1 MGQCLIKCECRIMNV
16 ECGMRND
23 ECGMTQSD
31 AGLRPHSAFNIQH
44 SALKNKTLI
53 VIAGPTASGK
63 TAFAIKVAKALGTVI
78 LSADSR
84 QFYKEMSIGTAAP
97 TEEELSQAKHYF
109 VHHISIEDKY
119 DVADY
124 ERDALQLLGELFKTH
139 DTVVMTGGSGLFIDA
154 VCNGIDA
161 MPDVEPEIREKVEK
175 LYHDEGLHGMQEV
188 LQHLDPDYYAIVDQQ
203 NPRRL
208 QRALEVCY
216 QTGKP
221 FSSFRSG
228 NTVKRDF
235 DIKKYAL
242 LWDRQQLIER
252 IDKRVDMMMEQGL
265 LNEAKALYPKRDL
278 NALNTVGYKELFAYF
293 DGQCTLAEAVQQ
305 IKTHTRQY
313 AKRQMTWLRKDNSY
327 QWITT
332 DEIDIVATP
341 QPNTPPQQ
349 ESD

>member
-1 MGQCLIKCECRIMNV
+1 M
-16 ECGMRND
+16 
-23 ECGMTQSD
+23 
-31 AGLRPHSAFNIQH
+31 
-44 SALKNKTLI
+44 LI

-63 TAFAIKVAKALGTVI
+63 TAFAIKVAKALDTVI

-84 QFYKEMSIGTAAP
+84 QFYKEISIGTAAP

-124 ERDALQLLGELFKTH
+124 EHDAIQLLDELFKTH

-188 LQHLDPDYYAIVDQQ
+188 LQRLDSDYYAIVDQQ

-293 DGQCTLAEAVQQ
+293 DGSCSLKEAVEQ
-305 IKTHTRQY
+305 IKIHTRQY
-313 AKRQMTWLRKDNSY
+313 AKRQMTWLRKDTSY
-327 QWITT
+327 QWVTT
-332 DEIDIVATP
+332 DDLEEVIRQTKPFKKA
-341 QPNTPPQQ
+341 
-349 ESD
+349 

>member
-1 MGQCLIKCECRIMNV
+1 M
-16 ECGMRND
+16 
-23 ECGMTQSD
+23 SD
-31 AGLRPHSAFNIQH
+31 
-44 SALKNKTLI
+44 KNKTLI

-63 TAFAIKVAKALGTVI
+63 TAFAIKVAKALDTVI

-188 LQHLDPDYYAIVDQQ
+188 LQRLDPDYYAIVDQQ

-221 FSSFRSG
+221 FSFSSHRQAGGHDDGTRATQRSQGALSQTGLERLEHCRLQRIIRLFR
-228 NTVKRDF
+228 
-235 DIKKYAL
+235 
-242 LWDRQQLIER
+242 RQLQ
-252 IDKRVDMMMEQGL
+252 
-265 LNEAKALYPKRDL
+265 PKRSRGANQDSHAAIRQTADDL
-278 NALNTVGYKELFAYF
+278 VK
-293 DGQCTLAEAVQQ
+293 
-305 IKTHTRQY
+305 
-313 AKRQMTWLRKDNSY
+313 KRHKLPMGN
-327 QWITT
+327 
-332 DEIDIVATP
+332 
-341 QPNTPPQQ
+341 N
-349 ESD
+349 

>member
-1 MGQCLIKCECRIMNV
+1 MK
-16 ECGMRND
+16 
-23 ECGMTQSD
+23 
-31 AGLRPHSAFNIQH
+31 
-44 SALKNKTLI
+44 KNTLI

-63 TAFAIKVAKALGTVI
+63 TAFAIKVAKALNTVI

-124 ERDALQLLGELFKTH
+124 EHDAMQLLDELFKTH
-139 DTVVMTGGSGLFIDA
+139 DAVIMTGGSGLFIDA

-161 MPDVEPEIREKVEK
+161 MPDIEPEIRDKVQK
-175 LYHDEGLHGMQEV
+175 LFDGGGLKALQDEVQR
-188 LQHLDPDYYAIVDQQ
+188 LDPDYYAIVDQQ

-228 NTVKRDF
+228 NAIKRDF
-235 DIKKYAL
+235 DIKKNAL
-242 LWDRQQLIER
+242 LWDRQALIER
-252 IDKRVDMMMEQGL
+252 IDKRVDIMMKQGL
-265 LNEAKALYPKRDL
+265 LEEAKALYPKCHL

-293 DGQCTLAEAVQQ
+293 DGDCTLEEAVEQ
-305 IKTHTRQY
+305 IKIHTRQY
-313 AKRQMTWLRKDNSY
+313 AKRQMTWLRKDTTY
-327 QWITT
+327 QWIIPE
-332 DEIDIVATP
+332 DIDSTVSTLR
-341 QPNTPPQQ
+341 Q
-349 ESD
+349 EFA

>member
-1 MGQCLIKCECRIMNV
+1 MSN
-16 ECGMRND
+16 
-23 ECGMTQSD
+23 
-31 AGLRPHSAFNIQH
+31 
-44 SALKNKTLI
+44 KNKTLI

-124 ERDALQLLGELFKTH
+124 EHDVIQLLNELFKTH
-139 DTVVMTGGSGLFIDA
+139 DAVIMTGGSGFFIDA

-161 MPDVEPEIREKVEK
+161 MPDVQPEIREKVEK
-175 LYHDEGLHGMQEV
+175 LYQDKGLHGMQEA
-188 LQHLDPDYYAIVDQQ
+188 LQRLDPDYYAIVDQQ

-221 FSSFRSG
+221 FSFFRSG
-228 NTVKRDF
+228 KAVKRDF
-235 DIKKYAL
+235 EIKKYAL

-252 IDKRVDMMMEQGL
+252 IDRRVDMMVEQGL
-265 LNEAKALYPKRDL
+265 LDEAKALYPKRDL

-293 DGQCTLAEAVQQ
+293 DGSSTFKEAVEQ
-305 IKTHTRQY
+305 IKIHTRQY

-332 DEIDIVATP
+332 EEIDKVVTQ
-341 QPNTPPQQ
+341 QPNTPPLQ
-349 ESD
+349 ESDWRNALG

>member
-1 MGQCLIKCECRIMNV
+1 M
-16 ECGMRND
+16 
-23 ECGMTQSD
+23 
-31 AGLRPHSAFNIQH
+31 
-44 SALKNKTLI
+44 KTLV

-63 TAFAIKVAKALGTVI
+63 TAFAIEMAKRLGTVI

-109 VHHISIEDKY
+109 VHHISIDDKY

-124 ERDALQLLGELFKTH
+124 ERDAILLLDELFKTH
-139 DTVVMTGGSGLFIDA
+139 DNVILTGGSGLFIDA

-161 MPDVEPEIREKVEK
+161 MPDVQPEIREKVEK
-175 LYHDEGLHGMQEV
+175 MLEQGGLTA
-188 LQHLDPDYYAIVDQQ
+188 LQNELQRLDPAYFSTVDQQ

-228 NTVKRDF
+228 NTVRRDF
-235 DIKKYAL
+235 EIKKYAL

-252 IDKRVDMMMEQGL
+252 IDKRVDLMMQQGL
-265 LNEAKALYPKRDL
+265 LEEAKRLYPKRHL

-293 DGQCTLAEAVQQ
+293 DGQCTLEEAIEL
-305 IKTHTRQY
+305 IKIHTRQY
-313 AKRQMTWLRKDNSY
+313 AKRQMTWLRRDAEY

-332 DEIDIVATP
+332 DDS
-341 QPNTPPQQ
+341 NRLLF
-349 ESD
+349 

>member
-1 MGQCLIKCECRIMNV
+1 M
-16 ECGMRND
+16 
-23 ECGMTQSD
+23 
-31 AGLRPHSAFNIQH
+31 
-44 SALKNKTLI
+44 KTLI

-63 TAFAIKVAKALGTVI
+63 TAFSIELAKALSTVI

-97 TEEELSQAKHYF
+97 TEEELSQVKHYF

-124 ERDALQLLGELFKTH
+124 EHDVLQLLDELFKTH
-139 DTVVMTGGSGLFIDA
+139 DAVVMTGGSGLFIDA

-161 MPDVEPEIREKVEK
+161 MPDVSPEIRGKVEK
-175 LYHDEGLHGMQEV
+175 LYHEGGLYAMQEAV
-188 LQHLDPDYYAIVDQQ
+188 KRIDPEYYAIVDQQ

-216 QTGKP
+216 QTGKT
-221 FSSFRSG
+221 FTSFRSG
-228 NTVKRDF
+228 NAVHRDF

-242 LWDRQQLIER
+242 LWDREALIKR
-252 IDKRVDMMMEQGL
+252 IDRRVDMMMKQGL
-265 LNEAKALYPKRDL
+265 LEEAKALYHKRHL

-293 DGQCTLAEAVQQ
+293 DGDCTLKEAVEQ
-305 IKTHTRQY
+305 IKIHTRQY

-327 QWITT
+327 RWIMPEDFDGT
-332 DEIDIVATP
+332 VSALR
-341 QPNTPPQQ
+341 Q
-349 ESD
+349 EFA

>member
-1 MGQCLIKCECRIMNV
+1 MRNA
-16 ECGMRND
+16 ECGMRAKP
-23 ECGMTQSD
+23 SV
-31 AGLRPHSAFNIQH
+31 ALRHSALTTSNVSHFSIQH

-63 TAFAIKVAKALGTVI
+63 TAYSIELAKKLNTVI

-97 TEEELSQAKHYF
+97 TEEELSQVKHYF

-124 ERDALQLLGELFKTH
+124 ERDALQLLDELFKTH
-139 DTVVMTGGSGLFIDA
+139 DSVIMTGGSGLFIDA

-161 MPDVEPEIREKVEK
+161 MPDVQPEIREKVQK
-175 LYHDEGLHGMQEV
+175 LHDEGGLKALQDEV
-188 LQHLDPDYYAIVDQQ
+188 QRLDPEYFAIVDQQ

-216 QTGKP
+216 QTGQS

-228 NTVKRDF
+228 NAVQRDF

-242 LWDRQQLIER
+242 LWDRQALIER
-252 IDKRVDMMMEQGL
+252 IDRRVDMMMEQGL
-265 LNEAKALYPKRDL
+265 LEEAKVLYPKRHL

-293 DGQCTLAEAVQQ
+293 DGQCTLAEAVEQ
-305 IKTHTRQY
+305 IKIHTRQY
-313 AKRQMTWLRKDNSY
+313 AKRQMTWLRKDTSY
-327 QWITT
+327 QWVIP
-332 DEIDIVATP
+332 E
-341 QPNTPPQQ
+341 
-349 ESD
+349 

>member
-1 MGQCLIKCECRIMNV
+1 M
-16 ECGMRND
+16 
-23 ECGMTQSD
+23 
-31 AGLRPHSAFNIQH
+31 
-44 SALKNKTLI
+44 KTLI

-63 TAFAIKVAKALGTVI
+63 TAFAIKVAKALSTVI

-124 ERDALQLLGELFKTH
+124 EHDVLQLLDELFKTH
-139 DTVVMTGGSGLFIDA
+139 DAVVMTGGSGLFIDA
-154 VCNGIDA
+154 VCNGIDT
-161 MPDVEPEIREKVEK
+161 MPDVKPEIRGKVQK
-175 LYHDEGLHGMQEV
+175 LFDENGLKALQDEV
-188 LQHLDPDYYAIVDQQ
+188 LRLDPEYYATVDQQ

-216 QTGKP
+216 QTGEP

-228 NTVKRDF
+228 NAVKRDF

-242 LWDRQQLIER
+242 LWNRQQLIER
-252 IDKRVDMMMEQGL
+252 IDKRVDMMMKQGL
-265 LNEAKALYPKRDL
+265 LDEAKALYPKRVL

-293 DGQCTLAEAVQQ
+293 DGQCTLKDAVEQ
-305 IKTHTRQY
+305 IKVHTRQY

-332 DEIDIVATP
+332 EEIDTVIATP
-341 QPNTPPQQ
+341 RPNTPPQ
-349 ESD
+349 

>member
-1 MGQCLIKCECRIMNV
+1 MSN
-16 ECGMRND
+16 
-23 ECGMTQSD
+23 
-31 AGLRPHSAFNIQH
+31 
-44 SALKNKTLI
+44 KNKTLI

-63 TAFAIKVAKALGTVI
+63 TAFAIKVAKTLDTVI

-97 TEEELSQAKHYF
+97 TEEELNQVKHYF
-109 VHHISIEDKY
+109 VHHISVEDKY

-124 ERDALQLLGELFKTH
+124 EHDVIQLLNELFKTH
-139 DTVVMTGGSGLFIDA
+139 DAVIMTGGSGLFIDA

-161 MPDVEPEIREKVEK
+161 MPDVQPEIRGKVEK
-175 LYHDEGLHGMQEV
+175 LYQDKGLHGMQEA
-188 LQHLDPDYYAIVDQQ
+188 LQRLDPDYYAIVDQQ

-216 QTGKP
+216 QTGMP

-228 NTVKRDF
+228 NTAQRDF
-235 DIKKYAL
+235 EIKKYAL

-252 IDKRVDMMMEQGL
+252 IDRRVDMMVEQGL
-265 LNEAKALYPKRDL
+265 LDEAKALYPKRDL

-293 DGQCTLAEAVQQ
+293 DGSSTFKEAVEQ
-305 IKTHTRQY
+305 IKIHTRQY

-332 DEIDIVATP
+332 EEIDKVVTP
-341 QPNTPPQQ
+341 QPNTPPQ
-349 ESD
+349 

>member
-1 MGQCLIKCECRIMNV
+1 MDNGINHINRPF
-16 ECGMRND
+16 D
-23 ECGMTQSD
+23 ELRD
-31 AGLRPHSAFNIQH
+31 LGLMKSEGSLSLSKGPYPIN
-44 SALKNKTLI
+44 NKTLI

-63 TAFAIKVAKALGTVI
+63 TAFAIKVAKALNTVI

-124 ERDALQLLGELFKTH
+124 ERDAIQLLEELFKTH
-139 DTVVMTGGSGLFIDA
+139 DVVVMTGGSGLFIDA

-161 MPDVEPEIREKVEK
+161 MPDVEPEIRERVEK
-175 LYHDEGLHGMQEV
+175 LYRDEGLHGMQEV
-188 LQHLDPDYYAIVDQQ
+188 LRRLDPEYFAIVDQQ

-228 NTVKRDF
+228 ETVKRDF
-235 DIKKYAL
+235 TIKKYAL
-242 LWDRQQLIER
+242 LWDRQALIKR

-265 LNEAKALYPKRDL
+265 LEEAKSLYPKRHL
-278 NALNTVGYKELFAYF
+278 NALNTVGYKELFAYL
-293 DGQCTLAEAVQQ
+293 DGSCTLEDAVEQ
-305 IKTHTRQY
+305 IKIHTRQY

-327 QWITT
+327 SWIMPEDFDST
-332 DEIDIVATP
+332 VSVLR
-341 QPNTPPQQ
+341 Q
-349 ESD
+349 EMT